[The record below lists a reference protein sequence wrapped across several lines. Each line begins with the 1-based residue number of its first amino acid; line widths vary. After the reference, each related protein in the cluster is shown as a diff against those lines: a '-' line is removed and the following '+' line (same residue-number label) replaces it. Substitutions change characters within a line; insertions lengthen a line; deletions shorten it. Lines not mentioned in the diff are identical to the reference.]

1 MKKPKDKTDKTLERV
16 CPFVSSPAEDCYCV
30 KMNSD
35 KIKDV
40 AEFCIGKYLGC
51 RVYEKLVGRAR
62 DGNKKWIAI
71 KTKSARFL

>member
-1 MKKPKDKTDKTLERV
+1 MKKPKEKTLDGV
-16 CPFVSSPAEDCYCV
+16 CPFVSSPSEDCYCV

-51 RVYEKLVGRAR
+51 RVYERLVGRAS
-62 DGNKKWIAI
+62 DGNKNG
-71 KTKSARFL
+71 